1 MIIISYLYVCCQALE
16 KIIQD
21 VETTSQREE
30 GLQRQI
36 TKLNKELSE
45 LKKMYR
51 LVISQILLNL
61 NKCLK
66 HFNSQK

>member
-1 MIIISYLYVCCQALE
+1 MQLHQVLE

-30 GLQRQI
+30 ALQRQI

-51 LVISQILLNL
+51 
-61 NKCLK
+61 
-66 HFNSQK
+66 